1 MRELHFDDYPE
12 FRPNLTPR
20 QIFKMGSFGGTYWRP
35 IDSAVTGKH
44 HANRHLKYDF
54 LQDIP
59 DRLMTK
65 PWEEYDVNINKY
77 GVKVGQTLEAWEK
90 AGWIKKSQPYGWVQW
105 YCDFYN
111 GTRGADDRRQID
123 RWLALAGPR
132 GRFRLR
138 LINMLKQKK
147 DSPKI
152 RQTLQHWAYKL

>member
-90 AGWIKKSQPYGWVQW
+90 AG
-105 YCDFYN
+105 
-111 GTRGADDRRQID
+111 
-123 RWLALAGPR
+123 
-132 GRFRLR
+132 
-138 LINMLKQKK
+138 
-147 DSPKI
+147 
-152 RQTLQHWAYKL
+152 